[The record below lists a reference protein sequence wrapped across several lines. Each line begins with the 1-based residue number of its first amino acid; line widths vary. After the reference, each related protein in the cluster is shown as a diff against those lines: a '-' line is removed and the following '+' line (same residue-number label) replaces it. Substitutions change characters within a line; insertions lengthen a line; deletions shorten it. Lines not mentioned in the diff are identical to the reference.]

1 MGSIARGPSAKQG
14 RKASVDVWESQK
26 EEKTA
31 ELAERE
37 ADKMGRHAKDREEKV
52 PRVEMGTQ

>member
-1 MGSIARGPSAKQG
+1 M
-14 RKASVDVWESQK
+14 DVWESQK

-37 ADKMGRHAKDREEKV
+37 ADKMGRHAKDREENV

>member
-1 MGSIARGPSAKQG
+1 M
-14 RKASVDVWESQK
+14 DVCESQK

-31 ELAERE
+31 ELAESE